1 MRWRFERRLEPDVP
15 TRIVVPL
22 LAVVIGLLMGAA
34 IIAAGG
40 IAPLPAYRT
49 MFVSSFGSLQG
60 LEETLAQAT
69 PLMLTGLAVA
79 LPVRMGLWNIGGEGQ
94 LTVGAI
100 CATGIALY
108 APLPEALLPFAM
120 VAGAVLAGAGWAF
133 AAALPRARFGI
144 NEIIVSLFL
153 NYIAIELMSYLVNGP
168 WGDRA
173 AIGFAYSRAIPSAA
187 QLPML
192 SPALSIGILV
202 ALSTAALVA
211 WMLERT
217 PGGLTIQLVG
227 SGAQL
232 SRYLRLPVTRLMVAG
247 FSAGGAIAGLAG
259 AIQIMGVTQRL
270 EPGISSNYGYSGI
283 LVAFL
288 AGRSVGGVV
297 VGSVI
302 YGALI
307 VGGLALQGS
316 GVSFNIS
323 IVIQALIVLFLLIGQ
338 AFAHYRLTRR
348 RATTFISATGDT
360 PRPKDQMP

>member
-1 MRWRFERRLEPDVP
+1 MRWRFERPVQSGTP
-15 TRIVVPL
+15 ARIGLTL
-22 LAVVIGLLMGAA
+22 LAVVIGLLIGAA

-40 IAPLPAYRT
+40 IDPLVAYST
-49 MFVSSFGSLQG
+49 MLASSFGSLQG
-60 LEETLAQAT
+60 IEETLAQAT

-108 APLPEALLPFAM
+108 VPVPDALLPLAM
-120 VAGAVLAGAGWAF
+120 VGGAILAGAGWAF
-133 AAALPRARFGI
+133 VAALPRARFGI

-153 NYIAIELMSYLVNGP
+153 NYIAVQLMSYLVNGP

-173 AIGFAYSRAIPSAA
+173 AIGFAYTRAIPSAA

-192 SPALSIGILV
+192 SPALSIGILM
-202 ALSTAALVA
+202 ALSTAVLVA
-211 WMLERT
+211 WMLEHT

-232 SRYLRLPVTRLMVAG
+232 SRYLRLPVRRLMVAG

-288 AGRSVGGVV
+288 AGNSVGGVV
-297 VGSVI
+297 AGSVI

-323 IVIQALIVLFLLIGQ
+323 IVIQALIVLSLLIGQ
-338 AFAHYRLTRR
+338 VLARHRLTRGR
-348 RATTFISATGDT
+348 VTAVISATGATD
-360 PRPKDQMP
+360 K